1 MTSKPQAQTDQADD
15 DVPTMT
21 LGLKAPVELF
31 ERLDRWC
38 EQQKEKRDMTI
49 RPSRPAAIRY
59 IVHNFLL
66 KQEQQQRKRPAR
78 KRTTSRK

>member
-1 MTSKPQAQTDQADD
+1 MKQRTRDAE
-15 DVPTMT
+15 VPTM
-21 LGLKAPVELF
+21 LLSLKAPIELF

-38 EQQKEKRDMTI
+38 EQQKQARGMTM

-66 KQEQQQRKRPAR
+66 KQESKRPAQR
-78 KRTTSRK
+78 QRRGR